1 MKRQAS
7 ERLEKFLQTT
17 FFQQARHL
25 RACAA
30 KEASMEKTNTPF
42 RGFSAHDARPGH
54 TFAKAC
60 SEAALYLKDRKVAQL
75 LLLLRQL
82 NETTGGLVALP
93 KAELREVVS
102 SAVGVSGFVN
112 PLEVQEVIAAVLEAF
127 EVEEPYPI
135 LRGLPVPAPPE

>member
-1 MKRQAS
+1 
-7 ERLEKFLQTT
+7 
-17 FFQQARHL
+17 
-25 RACAA
+25 
-30 KEASMEKTNTPF
+30 MEKTNTPF
-42 RGFSAHDARPGH
+42 RDFSAHDARPGH

-82 NETTGGLVALP
+82 NETTGGLVTLP

-102 SAVGVSGFVN
+102 SAVGVCGFVN

-127 EVEEPYPI
+127 EEVEPYPI
-135 LRGLPVPAPPE
+135 LLGLPVPAPPE

>member
-7 ERLEKFLQTT
+7 ELLEEFLQTT

-25 RACAA
+25 HARAT
-30 KEASMEKTNTPF
+30 KEAPMEKTNTPF
-42 RGFSAHDARPGH
+42 RDFSGYDARHSH
-54 TFAKAC
+54 TFAMAC

-82 NETTGGLVALP
+82 NETTGGLVGLP
-93 KAELREVVS
+93 KAELREIVT
-102 SAVGVSGFVN
+102 SAVGVCGFGN

-127 EVEEPYPI
+127 EEEPYPI
-135 LRGLPVPAPPE
+135 LLGLPVPAPPE

>member
-1 MKRQAS
+1 
-7 ERLEKFLQTT
+7 
-17 FFQQARHL
+17 
-25 RACAA
+25 
-30 KEASMEKTNTPF
+30 MEKTNTPF
-42 RGFSAHDARPGH
+42 RDFSAHDARPGH

-82 NETTGGLVALP
+82 NETTGGLVTLP